1 MSSPLKLSHSFLINT
16 PVISGV
22 FNQTGRPNLYKTAD
36 RSQQHHCIIVGKTGI
51 NNSSVL
57 FYVWNADS
65 SWTSEPDF
73 YIHFMFLILCTLSNA
88 TSSCSNK
95 SRENVLSRYL
105 CWRLSASAATSST
118 CRSLNTTTHTSV
130 HRARTAVQVQD
141 DVTAQWLTCP
151 SSCRW
156 DTQVC
161 RSCETSMLQDV
172 SRSCRNKT
180 SELWDAGRRSVS
192 PGQTVRQVMWRW
204 QTECHQQTSVATD
217 QMKYSVYHLKG
228 TAVVL
233 FNDTQPDGQ
242 TEKHRDVIKVNSRGT
257 HLEYTPISLD
267 IKTTDS

>member
-1 MSSPLKLSHSFLINT
+1 M
-16 PVISGV
+16 
-22 FNQTGRPNLYKTAD
+22 R
-36 RSQQHHCIIVGKTGI
+36 
-51 NNSSVL
+51 
-57 FYVWNADS
+57 NADS

-73 YIHFMFLILCTLSNA
+73 VTDICLNYYFIFILCFWVCTHSEMRHHHVIIIE
-88 TSSCSNK
+88 

-141 DVTAQWLTCP
+141 RDDVTVQWLTCP

-161 RSCETSMLQDV
+161 RSRETSMLQDV

-180 SELWDAGRRSVS
+180 SVLWDAGRCSVS

-204 QTECHQQTSVATD
+204 PGQTECHQQTSVATD
-217 QMKYSVYHLKG
+217 QMKYTVYHLK
-228 TAVVL
+228 VL
-233 FNDTQPDGQ
+233 Q
-242 TEKHRDVIKVNSRGT
+242 
-257 HLEYTPISLD
+257 
-267 IKTTDS
+267 